1 MRMLSLAFLALLT
14 TPLLSIPAWA
24 VPDDP
29 SYPVLPDT
37 PSGSGDPNAVTCR
50 APQALPGSGAMGP
63 KICMQNSI
71 WVRLSLTGKD
81 LSADGKSVFDRPSV
95 ADPSGNGN
103 PDAVTCR
110 KPIARTA
117 SRTSF
122 GPQVCL
128 TNQQWKDVAAKHMS
142 VDINGDVVR
151 RPVGPAGDG
160 AFPVTSVDRGPPVR

>member
-1 MRMLSLAFLALLT
+1 MRMLPLAILAMLA
-14 TPLLSIPAWA
+14 TPALA

-37 PSGSGDPNAVTCR
+37 PSGVGDPNAIVCR
-50 APQALPGSGAMGP
+50 APQRLPSGELGP
-63 KICMQNSI
+63 KICMQNNV

-81 LSADGKSVFDRPSV
+81 LSADGKSVFDRPNITN
-95 ADPSGNGN
+95 PTGEGN

-110 KPIARTA
+110 KPVARTA

-128 TNQQWKDVAAKHMS
+128 TNQQWKDIAAKGMS
-142 VDINGDVVR
+142 VNTNGEIVM

-160 AFPVTSVDRGPPVR
+160 AFPVTSVERGPPL

>member
-1 MRMLSLAFLALLT
+1 MRILSLAFLALLA
-14 TPLLSIPAWA
+14 TPALA

-37 PSGSGDPNAVTCR
+37 PSGSGDPNSVTCR
-50 APQALPGSGAMGP
+50 APQALPSGGMGP
-63 KICMQNSI
+63 KICMQNNI

-81 LSADGKSVFDRPSV
+81 LSADGKSVFNRV
-95 ADPSGNGN
+95 AVLNPTGNGN

-110 KPIARTA
+110 KPTPRTA

-128 TNQQWKDVAAKHMS
+128 TNGQWKEIAAKGMS
-142 VDINGDVVR
+142 VDINGDVVM

-160 AFPVTSVDRGPPVR
+160 AFPVTAVDRGPPVR

>member
-1 MRMLSLAFLALLT
+1 MRILSLALLALLT
-14 TPLLSIPAWA
+14 TPVLSIPAWA

-50 APQALPGSGAMGP
+50 AAQPLPSGGMGP
-63 KICMQNSI
+63 KFCMQNNV

-81 LSADGKSVFDRPSV
+81 LSADGKSVFDRPGV
-95 ADPSGNGN
+95 TDPTGNGN

-110 KPIARTA
+110 KPVPLTATRTK
-117 SRTSF
+117 F

-128 TNQQWKDVAAKHMS
+128 TNQQWKDIAAKGMS
-142 VDINGDVVR
+142 VSSMGEILG
-151 RPVGPAGDG
+151 RPTGPPADG
-160 AFPVTSVDRGPPVR
+160 AFPVTLVERRPPQ

>member
-1 MRMLSLAFLALLT
+1 MRVLPLVFLVFLT
-14 TPLLSIPAWA
+14 TPALA

-29 SYPVLPDT
+29 SYPVKPDT

-50 APQALPGSGAMGP
+50 APQALPSGGMGP
-63 KICMQNSI
+63 KICMQNNI

-95 ADPSGNGN
+95 VAPNGEGN

-110 KPIARTA
+110 KPIPRTA

-128 TNQQWKDVAAKHMS
+128 TNAQWKEIAAKGMS
-142 VDINGDVVR
+142 VDINGDVLM

-160 AFPVTSVDRGPPVR
+160 AFPITSVDRGPPVR